1 MLITQSNLDQLRV
14 TFEARFQEGY
24 SAANLALAPLY
35 FEVPSSTRSSRYGW
49 IAQQLT
55 LRQWVGPR
63 TAQNLSEHE
72 YTLVNV
78 PYEGTVEVD
87 KFDIEDDNLGLYTGV
102 FMPQLGE
109 AVRKHPEILAADL
122 LAANPLAFD
131 GLSFFND
138 NHPTFAPAGFA
149 QTYDNDYTLAL
160 NATNLNTMMAA
171 AAQFPGEDGR
181 PLGVRYTHIVVPPVL
196 EFPAKQILKSATY
209 ASLISGEGAGAVRID
224 NQLQGV
230 LDIIVAPYLSAAN
243 IFYLVDLSKA
253 VKPLVHQTRSKPL
266 FVSRDNVQDPK
277 VFDLRKFTYGVELRD
292 NMGVSLPFLAARS
305 VF

>member
-1 MLITQSNLDQLRV
+1 MLITQANLDQLRV

-24 SAANLALAPLY
+24 TAANLALAPLY
-35 FEVPSSTRSSRYGW
+35 FDVPSSTRSNRYGW
-49 IAQQLT
+49 IAQQLS
-55 LRQWVGPR
+55 LRQWIGPR
-63 TAQNLSEHE
+63 IAQNLSEHE

-102 FMPQLGE
+102 QMPQLGE
-109 AVRKHPEILAADL
+109 AVKKHPEILAADL
-122 LAANPLAFD
+122 LVANPLAFD
-131 GLSFFND
+131 ALSFFNTA
-138 NHPTFAPAGFA
+138 HLTFAPTGSTA
-149 QTYDNDYTLAL
+149 TYSNDYALAL
-160 NATNLNTMMAA
+160 NATNLNTIIANA
-171 AAQFPGEDGR
+171 TQIPGEDGR

-209 ASLISGEGAGAVRID
+209 ASLIAGEGSGAVRID
-224 NQLQGV
+224 NQMEGI

-243 IFYLVDLSKA
+243 VYYLVDLSKA
-253 VKPLVHQTRSKPL
+253 VKPLIHQTRSAPL

-292 NMGVSLPFLAARS
+292 SMGVSLPFLAARS
-305 VF
+305 TF

>member
-1 MLITQSNLDQLRV
+1 MLITQANLDQLRV

-24 SAANLALAPLY
+24 SSAELALSKLY
-35 FEVPSSTRSSRYGW
+35 FDIPSSTRSNRYGW

-55 LRQWVGPR
+55 LRQWIGARVS
-63 TAQNLSEHE
+63 QNLSEHE

-102 FMPQLGE
+102 QLPQLGE

-122 LAANPLAFD
+122 LVANPLGFD
-131 GLSFFND
+131 GLSFFNAA
-138 NHPTFAPAGFA
+138 HPTFAPGGT
-149 QTYDNDYTLAL
+149 TYRNDYALAL
-160 NATNLNTMMAA
+160 NATNLNIMMSGAS
-171 AAQFPGEDGR
+171 QISGEDGR
-181 PLGVRYTHIVVPPVL
+181 PLGARFTHIIVPPIL

-209 ASLISGEGAGAVRID
+209 ASLIGGEGSGAVRID
-224 NQLQGV
+224 NQMQGV
-230 LDIIVAPYLSAAN
+230 LDIIVAPYLSAATT
-243 IFYLVDLSKA
+243 FYLADLSKA
-253 VKPLVHQTRSKPL
+253 IKPLVHQNRSPAQ